1 MKKTD
6 VILIVAMVL
15 IGAAFLLW
23 SNQAKADS
31 IMCDG
36 AIYTETTSIETTF
49 PMNIVNVIQF
59 EWTAQPRGWVR
70 IYPWALKDK
79 GSKTSIINNG
89 RVSYPI
95 SRCIF
100 VSDSIDSIEN
110 LKWFMRISRTN

>member
-6 VILIVAMVL
+6 VILIATMVL
-15 IGAAFLLW
+15 IGLAFLLW

-31 IMCDG
+31 IMCNG
-36 AIYTETTSIETTF
+36 AIYTETVSIETTF
-49 PMNIVNVIQF
+49 PMNIVNVMRF
-59 EWTAQPRGWVR
+59 EFTEHPSGWVR

-79 GSKTSIINNG
+79 GSKNSILNNG

-110 LKWFMRISRTN
+110 LKWFMKISRTN